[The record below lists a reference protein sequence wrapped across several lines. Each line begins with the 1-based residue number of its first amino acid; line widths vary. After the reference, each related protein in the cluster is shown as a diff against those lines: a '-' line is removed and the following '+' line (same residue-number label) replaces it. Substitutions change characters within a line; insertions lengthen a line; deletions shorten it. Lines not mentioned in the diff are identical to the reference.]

1 MAKRDRKASG
11 DVNDDLEVDVDLD
24 ASDTGELRPSG
35 KRSARGRRGAAT
47 AVAERT
53 KSTEAV
59 ETSTGASRNPFVKIW
74 VFLKQ
79 VIAELRKV
87 IWPTR
92 SELVNYSIIVFVFV
106 VLITAFIAGLDIGF
120 AKLILLVFG

>member
-1 MAKRDRKASG
+1 MSTEREQNPEMQSA
-11 DVNDDLEVDVDLD
+11 LE
-24 ASDTGELRPSG
+24 
-35 KRSARGRRGAAT
+35 
-47 AVAERT
+47 
-53 KSTEAV
+53 STEAV